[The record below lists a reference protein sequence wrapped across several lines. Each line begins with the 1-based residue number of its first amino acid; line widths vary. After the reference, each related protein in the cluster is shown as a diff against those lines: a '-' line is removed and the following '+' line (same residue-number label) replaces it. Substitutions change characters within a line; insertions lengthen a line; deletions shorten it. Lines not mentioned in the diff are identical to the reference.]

1 MKPIKPFKR
10 SLLQT
15 AVIAIP
21 FWLGGAYGFG
31 ECCALT
37 AVGFALNFLLYYAIY
52 YAERNS

>member
-1 MKPIKPFKR
+1 MKPLKPFKR